1 MITPSQIESFN
12 ENGYLGIENVISD
25 DDIYELRRVI
35 DGIIEESREVSTH
48 TDIFDIE
55 PGHNREDPQLRR
67 IKNPMR
73 FDSVFERVMR
83 NNNIIDIVA
92 ALIGPGVRFLPGSD
106 VINMK
111 QAKVGSPVEWH
122 QDWAF
127 APMTNNDILAV
138 GVLID
143 DMVVENG
150 ALLVLPG
157 THKGPI
163 YNHHQNGIFVG
174 AITDTALQ
182 VDDAVP
188 VELKAGGISIHHPRV
203 LHASMPNVS
212 DRSRRF
218 LIFNFCALDNWPL
231 MGPPDWDKFTDGIMR
246 GEPTLELR
254 LEVNPVRAPFPKG
267 ERGGSIFEVQLMVE
281 KPGLGAKGS

>member
-1 MITPSQIESFN
+1 MITANEIESYD

-25 DDIYELRRVI
+25 DDIHELRQVI
-35 DGIIEESREVSTH
+35 DGIVEESREVSAH

-55 PGHNREDPQLRR
+55 PGHNCEEPQLRR

-73 FDSVFERVMR
+73 LDSIFERVMR
-83 NNNIIDIVA
+83 NKNLVDIVA
-92 ALIGPGVRFLPGSD
+92 ALIGPGVRFLPGTD

-111 QAKVGSPVEWH
+111 QAKVGSAVEWH

-127 APMTNNDILAV
+127 TPMSNNDILAV

-163 YNHHQNGIFVG
+163 YNHNQNGVFVG
-174 AITDTALQ
+174 AITDTALK
-182 VDDAVP
+182 VDDAVS
-188 VELKAGGISIHHPRV
+188 VEVKAGGISIHHPRV

-231 MGPPDWDKFTDGIMR
+231 VGPPDWDKFTDGIVR

-267 ERGGSIFEVQLMVE
+267 ERAGSIFEVQSMVE
-281 KPGLGAKGS
+281 KSGLGAKGS